1 MDQGHSIKQLCDHW
15 WKNKHSGARE
25 KDIRSVTEEFLQI
38 LGWETHEAIDS
49 ETSDAAYLVRGRRDE
64 TTIAFHVIDS
74 MKLEPPSL
82 VVERGM
88 DYCDCT
94 LMLSGEAHED
104 GYQFVAVTDFNR
116 FYLYEVTSDE
126 LLIHADS
133 PQQFTMEMMESL
145 QKDVVDD
152 FAFDDLHRSPRSLKA
167 RQLRCWCED
176 WFHKL
181 SHREYDAERA
191 ADAILD
197 RMVMM
202 RFLYEH
208 PICETEEWS
217 FKEQFDEVAGLAF
230 DGPAADAGKALLQLM
245 GELNR
250 RWGMSFFARDEQVE
264 RILLDEQVCIPMV
277 KELALHGQAKF
288 DYSTIL
294 ESFNY
299 GDASEKAR
307 VRLVPEHSE
316 ERESLIRRLCDEV
329 LEAGKLEVDVLDEGY
344 RIIVHW
350 FERLLVRYADMET
363 DFAIHAGAALAQ
375 GDGMDLLHWSRVENG
390 NGPKD
395 DGVLQFAVKNG
406 FRIWYDSERQYR
418 TARMIMYMY
427 LIEWYEQHSLPCL
440 QFPDVGT
447 MLDKRPAMLESD
459 KKQIYNPT
467 SQRMDEWE
475 DGSRYASS

>member
-1 MDQGHSIKQLCDHW
+1 MDQARLVLTLCDEW
-15 WKNKHSGARE
+15 WSKKQSGADPGDCRTAGE
-25 KDIRSVTEEFLQI
+25 TFLRL
-38 LGWETHEAIDS
+38 LGWKTWETISS
-49 ETSDAAYLVRGRRDE
+49 EVGDASFVVHGRRAHS
-64 TTIAFHVIDS
+64 TVAFHVIHK
-74 MKLEPPSL
+74 MKLELPSSL
-82 VVERGM
+82 VERGM

-94 LMLSGEAHED
+94 LMLAGEAQED
-104 GYQFVAVTDFNR
+104 GYDFVVVTDFNR
-116 FYLYEVTSDE
+116 FYLYEVQSDE
-126 LLIHADS
+126 LLVYADS
-133 PQQFTMEMMESL
+133 PREFTTDMMEGVT
-145 QKDVVDD
+145 KEVVDEI
-152 FAFDDLHRSPRSLKA
+152 AFEDMHRNPKSLKA
-167 RQLRCWCED
+167 RQLRRWCQD
-176 WFHKL
+176 WFNKL
-181 SHREYDAERA
+181 AHREYNAERA

-197 RMVMM
+197 RMVML

-208 PICETEEWS
+208 PICEMEDWS
-217 FKEQFDEVAGLAF
+217 FREQFDDVASLAF
-230 DGPAADAGKALLQLM
+230 EGPAEDVGEALLNVM

-264 RILLDEQVCIPMV
+264 RILLDAQVAVPLIR
-277 KELALHGQAKF
+277 ELALHGQAKF
-288 DYSTIL
+288 ESSTIL

-350 FERLLVRYADMET
+350 VDRLLERYRDMGT
-363 DFAIHAGAALAQ
+363 DFSAHAGAALGL
-375 GDGMDLLHWSRVENG
+375 GDGNDLLQWSQVENG

-418 TARMIMYMY
+418 TARVIMYMY
-427 LIEWYEQHSLPCL
+427 LIEWYQQHSLPCA
-440 QFPDVGT
+440 QFPDVGA

-459 KKQIYNPT
+459 KKWIYNPP
-467 SQRMDEWE
+467 SQTLDEW
-475 DGSRYASS
+475 DAI